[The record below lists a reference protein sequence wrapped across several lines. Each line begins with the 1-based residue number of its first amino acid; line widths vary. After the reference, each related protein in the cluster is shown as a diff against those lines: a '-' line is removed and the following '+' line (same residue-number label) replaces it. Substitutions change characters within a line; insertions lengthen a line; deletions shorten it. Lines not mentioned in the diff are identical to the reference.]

1 MFSAGIKYHLMDV
14 YKQSA
19 NGNKQQL
26 KCQQVII
33 LRHLILSIA
42 LHNWLTTED
51 NLSLMMTEGCGRVNI
66 QMLGSLVGTL

>member
-14 YKQSA
+14 YKQGA

-26 KCQQVII
+26 KCQQVMI
-33 LRHLILSIA
+33 LRRLILSIA

-66 QMLGSLVGTL
+66 QMLGSIVRTL

>member
-14 YKQSA
+14 YKQGA

-33 LRHLILSIA
+33 LRRLILSIA

-51 NLSLMMTEGCGRVNI
+51 NLSLMMTEGGGRVNI
-66 QMLGSLVGTL
+66 QMLGSIVRTL

>member
-14 YKQSA
+14 YKQGA

-33 LRHLILSIA
+33 LRRLILSIA

-51 NLSLMMTEGCGRVNI
+51 NLSLMMTEGGGRVNI
-66 QMLGSLVGTL
+66 QMLGTLVGTL